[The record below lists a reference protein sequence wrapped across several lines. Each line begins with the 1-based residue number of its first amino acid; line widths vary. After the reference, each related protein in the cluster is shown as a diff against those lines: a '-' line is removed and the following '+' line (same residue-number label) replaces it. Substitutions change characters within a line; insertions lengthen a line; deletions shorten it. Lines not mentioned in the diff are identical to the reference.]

1 VDHIAPE
8 CHLFLP
14 LGVDHF
20 APESV
25 DHIGPE
31 SVVQYD
37 RNIQSD
43 KHFKAVG
50 KPQNQTKTTTKKPN
64 PKTKYKAPK
73 QNTKR
78 KATQTTK
85 RKK

>member
-1 VDHIAPE
+1 LRRNVTIQVAHNVPE

-37 RNIQSD
+37 RNIHHIINS
-43 KHFKAVG
+43 FFLG
-50 KPQNQTKTTTKKPN
+50 GSRSPE
-64 PKTKYKAPK
+64 
-73 QNTKR
+73 
-78 KATQTTK
+78 
-85 RKK
+85 

>member
-1 VDHIAPE
+1 LRRNVTIQVAHNVPE

-31 SVVQYD
+31 SVVHIGPESVVQYD
-37 RNIQSD
+37 RNI
-43 KHFKAVG
+43 H
-50 KPQNQTKTTTKKPN
+50 
-64 PKTKYKAPK
+64 
-73 QNTKR
+73 
-78 KATQTTK
+78 
-85 RKK
+85 

>member
-1 VDHIAPE
+1 VAHNVPE

-37 RNIQSD
+37 RNIHHIINS
-43 KHFKAVG
+43 FFLG
-50 KPQNQTKTTTKKPN
+50 GSRSPE
-64 PKTKYKAPK
+64 
-73 QNTKR
+73 
-78 KATQTTK
+78 
-85 RKK
+85 

>member
-31 SVVQYD
+31 SVVHIGPESVVQYD
-37 RNIQSD
+37 RNIQRRVLS
-43 KHFKAVG
+43 
-50 KPQNQTKTTTKKPN
+50 
-64 PKTKYKAPK
+64 PKEVKSV
-73 QNTKR
+73 NNSILLII
-78 KATQTTK
+78 
-85 RKK
+85 